1 MIDERTARVLL
12 DRLNQA
18 RWREATERACA
29 RSWLDAA
36 PLVSWRGV
44 EMTRF
49 TRGAAVNELAA
60 IAAVPRGHGDQPHL
74 LGLGAFSFALGQSR
88 RTGVL
93 DPGDEV
99 EVDDADFDAALSAA
113 VGGENKIGSREGTRA
128 YPAVDHSDFKIEE
141 LVAVARSRAEPLKVE
156 EVAGALLIAKAV
168 GKLGVGLGIVLDAL
182 KGARPI
188 PVLVS
193 PVIGFQVV
201 FQRMME
207 DGLIPPGACEFRSI
221 ASLERSRLA
230 SARTTVRRAL
240 VNIPITPDEPP
251 SKWVLS
257 KAFESHLPILID
269 APSLDVIPQ
278 RLQDAA
284 TLILDTGPL
293 DPDLIKRMVE
303 ILRGVR
309 PAATIND
316 DDCRSLDL
324 VDLRMAFRPGL
335 GPDEII
341 NTLRRY
347 GRENR
352 AEENPSVN
360 DRPDRREPRSGTSFR
375 AGSPVPPST
384 VIEPSTD
391 PAAQRVE
398 ELAGYGEALT
408 WAEDLKLDLD
418 DWREG
423 RVVWADLS
431 PRLLLSG
438 PPGTGKTTWAKA
450 LRNSL
455 QLPLLATSAAD
466 WLTGGHLGDVL
477 AAMDRAFA
485 DAVRRSPCIL
495 FIDEVDGIGTRER
508 PVREYDDYWTS
519 VVNKALQLMDGAIR
533 TEGVILIGATNRPE
547 ALDPALRRAGRLE
560 RHIAIPKPDTA
571 TLAAILAHHLG
582 EDLARMDKSDETT
595 GEAAI

>member
-1 MIDERTARVLL
+1 MIDERTARLL
-12 DRLNQA
+12 LGRLNQA
-18 RWREATERACA
+18 RWREAMARACA

-44 EMTRF
+44 ELTRF
-49 TRGAAVNELAA
+49 TRGAAVNEM
-60 IAAVPRGHGDQPHL
+60 AAVAAARREHDDQPDL
-74 LGLGAFSFALGQSR
+74 LGLGASSMAVGQSGR
-88 RTGVL
+88 PGVL
-93 DPGDEV
+93 DPGEEV
-99 EVDDADFDAALSAA
+99 DVDDAGFDAALSAA
-113 VGGENKIGSREGTRA
+113 VRGESKTSSCDGAHA
-128 YPAVDHSDFKIEE
+128 YQVVDHSDFEIEE
-141 LVAVARSRAEPLKVE
+141 LVAAARSRAKPLKVE
-156 EVAGALLIAKAV
+156 EVAGALLLANAV
-168 GKLGVGLGIVLDAL
+168 GALGVGLNIVLDAL
-182 KGARPI
+182 KGVRPI
-188 PVLVS
+188 VVLVS

-201 FQRMME
+201 FQRLME
-207 DGLIPPGACEFRSI
+207 DGLIPPGPYEFRSI
-221 ASLERSRLA
+221 ASLERSKLS
-230 SARTTVRRAL
+230 SARTTVRRSL
-240 VNIPITPDEPP
+240 VSIPITPDEPP

-257 KAFESHLPILID
+257 KAFESHLPILIE

-293 DPDLIKRMVE
+293 DADVIKRMVE

-309 PAATIND
+309 PAATIGD
-316 DDCRSLDL
+316 EDCRSLDL

-341 NTLRRY
+341 HTLRRY

-352 AEENPSVN
+352 VEQNASVD
-360 DRPDRREPRSGTSFR
+360 DRPDRREPRSGSSFR
-375 AGSPVPPST
+375 ARSSAPPST
-384 VIEPSTD
+384 IIEPSTD
-391 PAAQRVE
+391 PAAPRVE
-398 ELAGYGEALT
+398 ALVGYGEALT

-423 RVVWADLS
+423 RLVWADLS

-450 LRNSL
+450 LGNSL

-485 DAVRRSPCIL
+485 DAVRRAPCIL

-508 PVREYDDYWTS
+508 PVRDPDDYWTS
-519 VVNKALQLMDGAIR
+519 VVNKALQLMDGANR
-533 TEGVILIGATNRPE
+533 TEGVVLIGATNRPE

-582 EDLARMDKSDETT
+582 EDLARMGESDKTT
-595 GEAAI
+595 GEAAR